1 MAKRASSSERIKK
14 QAVVRKNL
22 FLRDELVAAVCKYF
36 CRGFTVAEIIDEVKR
51 NVGVPLNREEPY
63 RLIAFA
69 AQKGWLRFQA
79 PLSYDA
85 ADQIRERFPYLADV
99 RVVRTGV
106 SDDISFHVASVLMD
120 EVCSLSRSRPSHS
133 EVHIGFAGGVALRK
147 TARIF
152 SEMLKEPK
160 EDLPKKIVFHA
171 MVAGFNMEDPST
183 EPNGFFTYFAGEPA
197 LQVKTSFLGLLAPGI
212 VKTAEMEKLKS
223 IEYIRDAYERAKEI
237 DIVVT
242 AAGGHWQQGHS
253 GLRSLYKQWAS
264 RSLDQLNKA
273 GCIGDMMW
281 RPLGKD
287 GPLDIKTEMQT
298 VTLMDLR
305 DLPDFIKQKK
315 KVLLLLGPCGDC
327 GGPKEEV
334 LKAIL
339 NYERRLITHL
349 VVDSRSARGLLG

>member
-1 MAKRASSSERIKK
+1 MAKKASSSERIKK
-14 QAVVRKNL
+14 QAVVRKNV
-22 FLRDELVAAVCKYF
+22 FMRDELVAAVCKYF
-36 CRGFTVAEIIDEVKR
+36 CRGCTVAEIVDEVKQ
-51 NVGVPLNREEPY
+51 NLGITLKREDPY
-63 RLIAFA
+63 RLISFA
-69 AQKGWLRFQA
+69 ARRNWLRFQA
-79 PLSYDA
+79 PLSYET
-85 ADQIRERFPYLADV
+85 ADQIKNRFPHLTDV

-106 SDDISFHVASVLMD
+106 SDDISFHVASLLME
-120 EVCSLSRSRPSHS
+120 EVCSLGRTRSPSS

-160 EDLPKKIVFHA
+160 EDLPNKIVFHA

-183 EPNGFFTYFAGEPA
+183 EPNGFFTYFAGEPS
-197 LQVKTSFLGLLAPGI
+197 LKDRVRFLGLLAPGI
-212 VKTAEMEKLKS
+212 VKPAEMEKLKS

-253 GLRSLYKQWAS
+253 GLRNLYSLWAS
-264 RSLDQLNKA
+264 RSLEQLNKA

-281 RPLGKD
+281 RPLGKE
-287 GPLDIKTEMQT
+287 GPLDVKTDMQT
-298 VTLMDLR
+298 VTLMGLQ
-305 DLPDFIKQKK
+305 DLPEFIKQKK

-327 GGPKEEV
+327 GGPKEDV

-339 NYERRLITHL
+339 NHKQRLITHL
-349 VVDSRSARGLLG
+349 VVDSRSARGLIA